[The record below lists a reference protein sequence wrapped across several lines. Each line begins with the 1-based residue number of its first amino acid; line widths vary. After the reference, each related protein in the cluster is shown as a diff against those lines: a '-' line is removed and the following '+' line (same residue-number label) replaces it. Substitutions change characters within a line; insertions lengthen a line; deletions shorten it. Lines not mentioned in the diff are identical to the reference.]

1 MGDTVLLLGSRDLC
15 YESNQYFMRCIADA
29 LLEQG
34 RPVEFC
40 DVTAQMEEKLLD
52 ILMRQESF
60 LAAFDFNS
68 LLPRLEL
75 EDGTPFLQAFR
86 TPFFNYLVDHP
97 LYHHPAL
104 TGKFFNY
111 SVICIDKC
119 HQAYV
124 KAHYPNVKHVYYLP
138 LGGMQAGMA
147 RPFSEKRLDLL
158 FLGTYGDEGRWLE
171 ELRSYPCE
179 KRREVSALI
188 EMMEADPDLTQEG
201 ALLAYLDREGEA
213 FGAEAFAERLNGD
226 FLADKYLRDHRR
238 KEALLA
244 AAKAK
249 VPMTVIGHGWEKVS
263 GLRQAH
269 VSIQKGI
276 GFAASLQMM
285 ANARMLLDTA
295 PGFHGGLHDRV
306 YSAMLNR
313 TLCFTEGTQFARQA
327 LWDGREAALYDWR
340 DLDALA
346 GRIAYYHEQRGRARE
361 IVERAYEAA
370 ANRDAWEHRAL
381 ELMSWLSRDP

>member
-201 ALLAYLDREGEA
+201 ALLAYLGREGEA
-213 FGAEAFAERLNGD
+213 LGAEAFAERLNGD

-249 VPMTVIGHGWEKVS
+249 VPMTVIGHGWAKVS

-276 GFAASLQMM
+276 GFA
-285 ANARMLLDTA
+285 
-295 PGFHGGLHDRV
+295 F
-306 YSAMLNR
+306 
-313 TLCFTEGTQFARQA
+313 
-327 LWDGREAALYDWR
+327 
-340 DLDALA
+340 
-346 GRIAYYHEQRGRARE
+346 
-361 IVERAYEAA
+361 
-370 ANRDAWEHRAL
+370 
-381 ELMSWLSRDP
+381 